1 MLLGPMLQPDSLK
14 LKSCK
19 FNIIIDIIN
28 ITLGLSVTAK
38 PKIFGYDFAERSKIF
53 KS

>member
-1 MLLGPMLQPDSLK
+1 MLLGPVLQLDSLK

-28 ITLGLSVTAK
+28 IIFGSSVVAK
-38 PKIFGYDFAERSKIF
+38 PKILGYSFVEKPNIF
-53 KS
+53 KF